1 MSTIDRLSHAAF
13 YEKELEI
20 LELEYKAYFYAEA
33 RALRTQGRMFVGLFQ
48 GFDEKRGNIIV
59 KCRIGSTP
67 RLKQTYS
74 CFTLP
79 SELSNP
85 AKWGDLTYEGL
96 RKQAIVGSPILPLFY
111 MKSDN
116 ADFVL
121 IGCSEIEISFA
132 EKLKKDTL
140 IVIAENEPPYE
151 YLINLKRMVESIPK
165 QSAAGQILDMK
176 TDREIWS
183 PDLIASE
190 IDLPN
195 KVITHLN
202 DHDEII
208 IQGPPGTGKTYLM
221 AQISEQLCSK
231 NKSVLVTALTNR
243 ALGELAEKEHLN
255 ILILDGKVW
264 KTRLNLDEKRRIP
277 KLQFA
282 KEITAM
288 KGHLLLTTFYQM
300 SKVAVEMPNEPL
312 FDYVILEEASQSF
325 LATIAACKFLAR
337 KLIIIGDP
345 MQLTPI
351 YQQPHP
357 EKIHLRLHKV
367 INGLE
372 TYAYNSKTYALR
384 LTESYRLLPRAAA
397 QTGIFYN
404 DSLVSKSPTLLPINI
419 DSIYKNLFH
428 TEGGTSI
435 HFLKIAN
442 EGKSPMSAINFI
454 AHIVQDIYQ
463 KNPTYSIAVL
473 SPYVESAK
481 KLQEKLYPLFSNLD
495 RLTVETVDRIQ
506 GLTCDITLFLIPF
519 GAAFAL
525 QTNRFNVAT
534 SRAKLC
540 TLIITD
546 ESYKNLNPCFELSR
560 FWGSL

>member
-1 MSTIDRLSHAAF
+1 
-13 YEKELEI
+13 
-20 LELEYKAYFYAEA
+20 
-33 RALRTQGRMFVGLFQ
+33 
-48 GFDEKRGNIIV
+48 V

-67 RLKQTYS
+67 RLKQPYS

-79 SELSNP
+79 IELSNP
-85 AKWGDLTYEGL
+85 SKWGDLTYEGL
-96 RKQAIVGSPILPLFY
+96 RKQAVVGSPILPSFF
-111 MKSDN
+111 MKSEN
-116 ADFVL
+116 SEFTL
-121 IGCSEIEISFA
+121 IGCSEIEVSFA

-151 YLINLKRMVESIPK
+151 YFKNLKTIVDLVPK
-165 QSAAGQILDMK
+165 ESAAGQILDIE
-176 TDREIWS
+176 TDSETWS
-183 PDLIASE
+183 PDLITSE

-202 DHDEII
+202 NHDEII
-208 IQGPPGTGKTYLM
+208 IQGPPGTGKTFLM
-221 AQISEQLCSK
+221 AQITELLCAQ

-255 ILILDGKVW
+255 NLLSEGKVW
-264 KTRLNLDEKRRIP
+264 KTRLNLDEKKRIP
-277 KLQFA
+277 KLQLA

-288 KGHLLLTTFYQM
+288 KGHLVLTTFYQM
-300 SKVAVEMPNEPL
+300 SKVAADLPEEPL

-325 LATIAACKFLAR
+325 LATIAACKLLAR

-351 YQQPHP
+351 YQQPQP
-357 EKIHLRLHKV
+357 EKIHLRLNKI

-384 LTESYRLLPRAAA
+384 LTETYRLLPRAAK

-404 DSLVSKSPTLLPINI
+404 DSLISKSPIPLPANI
-419 DSIYKNLFH
+419 DSTYKNLFH

-435 HFLKIAN
+435 HYLKIAN
-442 EGKSPMSAINFI
+442 EGKSPISAINFI
-454 AHIVQDIYQ
+454 ANLVQDIHQ
-463 KNPTYSIAVL
+463 KNPKYTIAVL

-481 KLQEKLYPLFSNLD
+481 KLQEKLHTLSNFD
-495 RLTVETVDRIQ
+495 GLTIETIDRIQ

-519 GAAFAL
+519 GASFAL
-525 QTNRFNVAT
+525 QVNRFNVAT

-546 ESYKNLNPCFELSR
+546 ESYKNINPSFEVGR
-560 FWGSL
+560 FWKNI

>member
-1 MSTIDRLSHAAF
+1 MTAIDRQSHATF

-20 LELEYKAYFYAEA
+20 LELAYKAYFYSEA
-33 RALRTQGRMFVGLFQ
+33 RALRTQGRLFVVSFQ
-48 GFDEKRGNIIV
+48 GFDEKRGNMIV
-59 KCRIGSTP
+59 KCRIGATP
-67 RLKQTYS
+67 RLKQPYS

-79 SELSNP
+79 PEFSIPS
-85 AKWGDLTYEGL
+85 KWGDLTYKGL
-96 RKQAIVGSPILPLFY
+96 RKQAVVGSPLLPLFY
-111 MKSDN
+111 MKSEN
-116 ADFVL
+116 TEFLL
-121 IGCSEIEISFA
+121 IGCSEIEVSFA

-151 YLINLKRMVESIPK
+151 YLKNLKTIVESVPK
-165 QSAAGQILDMK
+165 NSAAGQILDSE
-176 TDREIWS
+176 TDSETWS
-183 PDLIASE
+183 PDLITGE

-202 DHDEII
+202 DHDDII

-221 AQISEQLCSK
+221 AQITEQLCAQ

-255 ILILDGKVW
+255 NLLSEGKVW
-264 KTRLNLDEKRRIP
+264 KTHLNLDEKKRIP
-277 KLQFA
+277 KLQLA
-282 KEITAM
+282 KEIMAM
-288 KGHLLLTTFYQM
+288 KGHLVLTTFYQM
-300 SKVAVEMPNEPL
+300 SKVAIDLPKEPL

-325 LATIAACKFLAR
+325 LATIAACKLLAR

-357 EKIHLRLHKV
+357 EKIHLRLNKI

-384 LTESYRLLPRAAA
+384 LTETYRLLPRAAK
-397 QTGIFYN
+397 QTGIFYS
-404 DSLVSKSPTLLPINI
+404 DSLISKSPLLLPVNI
-419 DSIYKNLFH
+419 DSTYKNLFH

-435 HFLKIAN
+435 HYLNMAN
-442 EGKSPMSAINFI
+442 EGKTPISAINFI
-454 AHIVQDIYQ
+454 ANLVQDIHQ
-463 KNPTYSIAVL
+463 KNPKYTIAVL

-481 KLQEKLYPLFSNLD
+481 KLQEKLHTLSNFD
-495 RLTVETVDRIQ
+495 GLTIETIDRIQ

-519 GAAFAL
+519 GASFAL

-546 ESYKNLNPCFELSR
+546 ESYKNINPSFEAGR
-560 FWGSL
+560 FWKNI

>member
-1 MSTIDRLSHAAF
+1 MTVIDRTSHATF

-20 LELEYKAYFYAEA
+20 LELDYKAYFYSEA
-33 RALRTQGRMFVGLFQ
+33 RALRTQGRLFVGLFQ
-48 GFDEKRGNIIV
+48 GFDEKRGNMIV

-67 RLKQTYS
+67 RLKQPYS

-79 SELSNP
+79 IELSNP
-85 AKWGDLTYEGL
+85 SKWGDLTYEGL
-96 RKQAIVGSPILPLFY
+96 RKQAVVGSPILPSFF
-111 MKSDN
+111 MKSEN
-116 ADFVL
+116 AEFTL
-121 IGCSEIEISFA
+121 IGCSEIEVSFA

-151 YLINLKRMVESIPK
+151 YLKNLKTIVELVSEE
-165 QSAAGQILDMK
+165 SAAGRILDIE
-176 TDREIWS
+176 TDSETWL
-183 PDLIASE
+183 PDLITSE

-221 AQISEQLCSK
+221 AQITAQLCAQ

-243 ALGELAEKEHLN
+243 ALSELAEKEHLN
-255 ILILDGKVW
+255 TLLLEGKVW
-264 KTRLNLDEKRRIP
+264 KTRLNLDEKKRIP
-277 KLQFA
+277 KLQPA

-288 KGHLLLTTFYQM
+288 KGHLVLTTFYQM
-300 SKVAVEMPNEPL
+300 SKVAADLPEEPL

-325 LATIAACKFLAR
+325 LATIAACKLLAR

-351 YQQPHP
+351 YQQPQP
-357 EKIHLRLHKV
+357 EKIHLRLHKI

-372 TYAYNSKTYALR
+372 TYAYNSNTYALR
-384 LTESYRLLPRAAA
+384 LTETYRLLPRAAK
-397 QTGIFYN
+397 QTGIFYS
-404 DSLVSKSPTLLPINI
+404 DSLVSKSPIALPVNI
-419 DSIYKNLFH
+419 DSTYKNLFH

-435 HFLKIAN
+435 HYLNMAN
-442 EGKSPMSAINFI
+442 EGKTPISAINFI
-454 AHIVQDIYQ
+454 ANLVQDIHQ
-463 KNPTYSIAVL
+463 KNPKYTIAVL

-481 KLQEKLYPLFSNLD
+481 KLQEKLHPLSNFEG
-495 RLTVETVDRIQ
+495 LTIETIDRIQ

-519 GAAFAL
+519 GASFAL
-525 QTNRFNVAT
+525 QVNRFNVAT

-546 ESYKNLNPCFELSR
+546 ESYKNINPPFEVGR
-560 FWGSL
+560 FWKSI

>member
-1 MSTIDRLSHAAF
+1 MSVIDRQSHAAF

-20 LELEYKAYFYAEA
+20 LELEYKSYFYSEA
-33 RALRTQGRMFVGLFQ
+33 RALRTQGRLFVGLFQ

-59 KCRIGSTP
+59 KCRAGATP
-67 RLKQTYS
+67 RLKQYYT

-79 SELSNP
+79 PELSKP
-85 AKWGDLTYEGL
+85 AQWGELTYEGL
-96 RKQAIVGSPILPLFY
+96 RNQAIIGSPMLPLFY

-116 ADFVL
+116 SNFIL
-121 IGCSEIEISFA
+121 IGCSEIEVSFA
-132 EKLKKDTL
+132 ERLKHDTL

-151 YLINLKRMVESIPK
+151 YLKNLKTIVESVPK
-165 QSAAGQILDMK
+165 HSAAGRILDIE
-176 TDREIWS
+176 TNSETWS
-183 PDLIASE
+183 PDLITGE

-195 KVITHLN
+195 KVITHLK

-221 AQISEQLCSK
+221 AQITAQLCAQ

-243 ALGELAEKEHLN
+243 ALGELAEKQHLDS
-255 ILILDGKVW
+255 LLLEGKVW
-264 KTRLNLDEKRRIP
+264 KTRLNLDEKKRIP
-277 KLQFA
+277 KLQPA

-288 KGHLLLTTFYQM
+288 KGHLVLTTFYQM
-300 SKVAVEMPNEPL
+300 SKLAVDLPNEPL

-325 LATIAACKFLAR
+325 LATIAACKLLAR

-357 EKIHLRLHKV
+357 EKIHLRLNKV

-372 TYAYNSKTYALR
+372 TYAYNSKTYALC
-384 LTESYRLLPRAAA
+384 LTETYRLLPRAAR

-404 DSLVSKSPTLLPINI
+404 DSLVSKSTIPLPLKI
-419 DSIYKNLFH
+419 DSSYKNLFN
-428 TEGGTSI
+428 TEGGTSV
-435 HFLKIAN
+435 HYLKIAN
-442 EGKSPMSAINFI
+442 EGKSPISAINLI
-454 AHIVQDIYQ
+454 ANIVQDIRQ
-463 KNPTYSIAVL
+463 KNPTFSIAVL

-481 KLQEKLYPLFSNLD
+481 RLQEKIYPLFSNLEG
-495 RLTVETVDRIQ
+495 LTVETVDRIQ
-506 GLTCDITLFLIPF
+506 GLTCDVTLFLIPF
-519 GAAFAL
+519 GSAFAL

-546 ESYKNLNPCFELSR
+546 ESHKNMNYYGEVGR
-560 FWGSL
+560 FWRTI

>member
-1 MSTIDRLSHAAF
+1 MTAIGRTSHATF

-20 LELEYKAYFYAEA
+20 LELDHKAYFLSEA
-33 RALRTQGRMFVGLFQ
+33 CALRTDRRLFVGLFQ
-48 GFDEKRGNIIV
+48 SFNEKHGNIIV
-59 KCRIGSTP
+59 KFRIGSTP
-67 RLKQTYS
+67 RLKQPYF

-79 SELSNP
+79 TSLINP
-85 AKWGDLTYEGL
+85 SKWGDLTYEEL
-96 RKQAIVGSPILPLFY
+96 KNQAIERSSILPLFY
-111 MKSDN
+111 IKSEN
-116 ADFVL
+116 TEFAL
-121 IGCSEIEISFA
+121 IVCSEIEVSFA

-151 YLINLKRMVESIPK
+151 YLKNLKTIVESVPK
-165 QSAAGQILDMK
+165 ESAAGRILDIE
-176 TDREIWS
+176 TDSETWS
-183 PDLIASE
+183 PDLITSE

-221 AQISEQLCSK
+221 AQITAQLCAQ

-255 ILILDGKVW
+255 SLLLEGKVW
-264 KTRLNLDEKRRIP
+264 KTRLNLDERKRIP
-277 KLQFA
+277 KLQPA

-288 KGHLLLTTFYQM
+288 KGHLVLTTFYQM
-300 SKVAVEMPNEPL
+300 SKIAIELPKEPL

-325 LATIAACKFLAR
+325 LATIAACKLLAR

-351 YQQPHP
+351 YQQPQP
-357 EKIHLRLHKV
+357 EKIHLRLQKV

-372 TYAYNSKTYALR
+372 TYAFNSKTYALR
-384 LTESYRLLPRAAA
+384 LTETYRLLPRATK
-397 QTGIFYN
+397 QTGIFYS
-404 DSLVSKSPTLLPINI
+404 DSLVSKSPISLPVNI
-419 DSIYKNLFH
+419 DSTYKNLFH

-435 HFLKIAN
+435 HYLNIAN
-442 EGKSPMSAINFI
+442 EGKSPISAINFI
-454 AHIVQDIYQ
+454 ANLVQDIHQ
-463 KNPTYSIAVL
+463 KNPKYTIAVL

-481 KLQEKLYPLFSNLD
+481 KLQEKLHPLSNFD
-495 RLTVETVDRIQ
+495 GLTIETIDRIQ

-519 GAAFAL
+519 GASFAL
-525 QTNRFNVAT
+525 QVNRFNVAT

-546 ESYKNLNPCFELSR
+546 ESYKNMNPSFDAGR
-560 FWGSL
+560 FWKSI